1 MAKTQIPVHVCK
13 DEATGRQK
21 IITSAKRVE
30 ELGANAYIISAAA
43 LKKLDAPPP
52 EPPPAPEF
60 PFAKAAE
67 LIASRLARRPATAPP
82 AADIIEILLRQ
93 VAAE

>member
-13 DEATGRQK
+13 DKETGHQK
-21 IITSAKRVE
+21 IITAKKRVE
-30 ELGANAYIISAAA
+30 ELGANAFILTAAA
-43 LKKLDAPPP
+43 VKKLNA
-52 EPPPAPEF
+52 PPPAPEF

-67 LIASRLARRPATAPP
+67 LIASRIVRRPATAPP
-82 AADIIEILLRQ
+82 AAGLIETLLRQ